1 MISIRLAEFSD
12 LKTLQEISKL
22 TFQEAFA
29 DSNTAEDM
37 HQYLTTNFS
46 LDKLTNELSEAGSR
60 FFIALDGLRA
70 VGYLK
75 VNAGIAQTDLKETD
89 SLEIERI
96 YVLNAYYGKK
106 VGQLLYEK
114 AVEVAEES
122 GKTSIW
128 LGVWEENPRAIRFYE
143 KNGFVAFGSHVFK
156 MGSDEQTDI
165 LMRMFLDQDAPLVAD
180 Q

>member
-1 MISIRLAEFSD
+1 MISLRLSNISD
-12 LKTLQEISKL
+12 LKTLQDISKL

-37 HQYLTTNFS
+37 QQYLTKNFS
-46 LDKLTNELSEAGSR
+46 LDQLIDELSESDSR
-60 FFIALDGLRA
+60 FFIAWDGERA

-75 VNAGIAQTDLKETD
+75 VNSGMSQTDLKEAD

-114 AVEVAEES
+114 AVEVAVES

-128 LGVWEENPRAIRFYE
+128 LGVWEQNPRAIRFYE

-165 LMRMFLDQDAPLVAD
+165 LMRMFLDQD
-180 Q
+180 

>member
-1 MISIRLAEFSD
+1 MISLRLANISD
-12 LKTLQEISKL
+12 LKTLQDTSKL

-37 HQYLTTNFS
+37 QQYLTKNFS
-46 LDKLTNELSEAGSR
+46 LDQLTDELSEAGSR
-60 FFIALDGLRA
+60 FFIAWDGERA

-75 VNAGIAQTDLKETD
+75 VNAGMSQTDLKEAD

-114 AVEVAEES
+114 AVEVAVES

-128 LGVWEENPRAIRFYE
+128 LGVWEQNSRAIRFYE
-143 KNGFVAFGSHVFK
+143 KNGFVPFGSHVFK

-165 LMRMFLDQDAPLVAD
+165 LMRMFFDQD
-180 Q
+180 

>member
-1 MISIRLAEFSD
+1 MISLRLANISD
-12 LKTLQEISKL
+12 LKTLQDTSKL

-37 HQYLTTNFS
+37 QQYLTKNFS
-46 LDKLTNELSEAGSR
+46 LDQLTDELSESDCR
-60 FFIALDGLRA
+60 FFIAWDGERA

-75 VNAGIAQTDLKETD
+75 VNSGMSQTDLKEVD

-114 AVEVAEES
+114 AVEVAVES

-128 LGVWEENPRAIRFYE
+128 LGVSEQNSRAIRFYE
-143 KNGFVAFGSHVFK
+143 KNGFVPFGSHVFK

-165 LMRMFLDQDAPLVAD
+165 LMRMVF
-180 Q
+180 

>member
-1 MISIRLAEFSD
+1 MQD
-12 LKTLQEISKL
+12 ISKL

-29 DSNTAEDM
+29 ESNTTEDM
-37 HQYLTTNFS
+37 YQYLTTNFS
-46 LDKLTNELSEAGSR
+46 LDKLSDELSEGDSR
-60 FFIALDGLRA
+60 FFIAWDGLRA

-75 VNAGIAQTDLKETD
+75 VNSGMSQTDLKETH

-96 YVLNAYYGKK
+96 YVLIAYYGKQ

-114 AVEVAEES
+114 AVEVAVES

-128 LGVWEENPRAIRFYE
+128 LGVWEQNPRAIRFYQ
-143 KNGFVAFGSHVFK
+143 KNGFVPFGSHVFK

-165 LMRMFLDQDAPLVAD
+165 LMRMVLDPD
-180 Q
+180 